1 MIIGRS
7 RRPERSAVVWTLGS
21 STTVR
26 ARAMHTRPRTHTR
39 TRVAQLDGKGCGLR
53 GARGYGRA
61 TLVSVELR
69 AERLPWPPTLAC
81 MCACPHPSHGALLAG
96 CHRATQARSERMQV
110 GGLGQEA
117 RAAWVRAVPGLELH
131 RADALREQDHIR
143 SVIQARRVLARAAA
157 AAAERSAASGLTRES
172 TIAQTDLRVA
182 RQAFRDHST
191 GHAVRHPQ
199 SHALG
204 SVVSLL
210 L

>member
-1 MIIGRS
+1 
-7 RRPERSAVVWTLGS
+7 
-21 STTVR
+21 
-26 ARAMHTRPRTHTR
+26 
-39 TRVAQLDGKGCGLR
+39 
-53 GARGYGRA
+53 
-61 TLVSVELR
+61 
-69 AERLPWPPTLAC
+69 
-81 MCACPHPSHGALLAG
+81 
-96 CHRATQARSERMQV
+96 MQV